1 MIQDYYKQHPKEAE
15 DIGLRIYT
23 DDGIVDELTEKE
35 AVQAGESKKRKKY
48 NVMETSKASR
58 KKSRR

>member
-1 MIQDYYKQHPKEAE
+1 MIQDYYKQHPEEAE

-35 AVQAGESKKRKKY
+35 AVQAGESNKRKKY

-58 KKSRR
+58 KRHRK